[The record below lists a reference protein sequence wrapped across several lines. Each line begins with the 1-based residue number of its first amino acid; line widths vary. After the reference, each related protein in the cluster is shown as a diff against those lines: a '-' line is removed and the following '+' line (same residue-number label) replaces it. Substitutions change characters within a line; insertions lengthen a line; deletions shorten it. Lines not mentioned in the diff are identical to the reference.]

1 MADPA
6 ASPID
11 PDDILR
17 RTFTS
22 VRRGLDPLEVQKFL
36 LQLATELRTARERE
50 RELQSR
56 LDEAERNVEELTEM
70 APGRLSSLVGEET
83 SRILEAANS
92 AAADI
97 RARAEEKVA
106 ALLREAQDEAQ
117 QMRQEASRELG
128 RRQEEGA
135 ELLAEAKRQVDE
147 IVQQARADAEEA
159 VEAGRQRGR
168 EMFVE
173 AQRVRER
180 VLRDLARRR
189 KQLRQQIE
197 QLQAGRERLAA
208 AYDVVRETLDVATE
222 ELRVME
228 PEAKLAAEAA
238 ALRAAEEDAHGE
250 SFEQEMAALVS
261 EVEGE
266 SGHDSSGA
274 PTGSDDEGEDSAA
287 ALEAGPAPDLE
298 PEAVFDV
305 ELDAEEPQ
313 PEPEPGPEPA
323 TDLETAA
330 EGSDGSLDAPEADED
345 GKVEEGEHRDELDE
359 RDEVLNDLTR
369 ALGRAVKRS
378 ISDEQNEVLDL
389 VRRKERD
396 LEDLLPTPEAHVE
409 RMAAAMIP
417 PLTEAAAAGARLDGA
432 ADTLNSSAIQ
442 DIAAEVAVEL
452 VVPLRERL
460 EQCVAESG
468 DDNDV
473 LVERLRDS
481 YREWRTQ
488 KVDQVAARAVLI
500 AFNRGVLDPAVP

>member
-1 MADPA
+1 M
-6 ASPID
+6 
-11 PDDILR
+11 
-17 RTFTS
+17 
-22 VRRGLDPLEVQKFL
+22 QKFL
-36 LQLATELRTARERE
+36 LQLATELRAARDRE

-56 LDEAERNVEELTEM
+56 LDDAERKVDELTEM

-92 AAADI
+92 AAGEI
-97 RARAEEKVA
+97 RARSEEKVA
-106 ALLREAQDEAQ
+106 SLLREAQDEAQ
-117 QMRQEASRELG
+117 QMRQEASQELA

-135 ELLAEAKRQVDE
+135 ELLAEARRQVE
-147 IVQQARADAEEA
+147 ELAQQARADAEEA
-159 VEAGRQRGR
+159 VESGRQRGR

-250 SFEQEMAALVS
+250 SFEEEMAALVT
-261 EVEGE
+261 EVEANAVE
-266 SGHDSSGA
+266 GA
-274 PTGSDDEGEDSAA
+274 PGQEPSAGQA
-287 ALEAGPAPDLE
+287 AEQESPAPISEL
-298 PEAVFDV
+298 DV
-305 ELDAEEPQ
+305 ELDPDPDPDPDIDPAGKGPGEP
-313 PEPEPGPEPA
+313 PEVE
-323 TDLETAA
+323 
-330 EGSDGSLDAPEADED
+330 ED
-345 GKVEEGEHRDELDE
+345 GKDEESGEPDELDE
-359 RDEVLNDLTR
+359 RDEAVKDLTR
-369 ALGRAVKRS
+369 TLGRAVKRC
-378 ISDEQNEVLDL
+378 ISDEQNEVLDV
-389 VRRKERD
+389 VRRRERD
-396 LEDLLPTPEAHVE
+396 LDDLLPTPEAHVE

-417 PLTEAAAAGARLDGA
+417 PLTEAAVAGARLDGSGE
-432 ADTLNSSAIQ
+432 TLTSSAIQ

-460 EQCVAESG
+460 EQCVAESR

-500 AFNRGVLDPAVP
+500 AFDRGVLDSSVP